1 MTPLQ
6 QHTADLQFLV
16 TEAAKAV
23 GFAEPVAFNPGF
35 HEHYLLQHAVRGQ
48 LLPLGGALLRDWS
61 HRHRLYYP
69 GTGLGARVYTVE
81 GVRYVRV
88 EALPDSTQNGNAYQ
102 FALVERADYLNLFRL
117 ALRYQRDSKPPG
129 LPPVLQDHIFDT
141 LRLNTLG
148 FLERQH
154 LQRIRDLGGRPRRGL
169 LFTGPPGN
177 GKTSACRWVME
188 QCVGLGIM
196 ARQVTP
202 DDYRAARANPCNPAA
217 AVKELF
223 DVHGR
228 GVVFF
233 DDLDIALRDR
243 SACDQPE
250 DQAVFLS
257 ALDGIE
263 VHEGAVYVFTTN
275 LPIDRIDPAF
285 KRPGRIDVV
294 IPFPKPDATLRAALV
309 ARWHADI
316 RAHLDAAAVVADT
329 EGQSF
334 AEIEELKNLLVLRY
348 LDKGDWDWG
357 WAKRQ
362 FEEFREDLRVAADGR
377 PVGFAAGAPSCANG
391 AVPHAV

>member
-6 QHTADLQFLV
+6 QHTADFQYLV
-16 TEAAKAV
+16 AEAAKA
-23 GFAEPVAFNPGF
+23 GAFVDPIAFTPGYF
-35 HEHYLLQHAVRGQ
+35 EYYLFKNAVRGP
-48 LLPLGGALLRDWS
+48 LLPIGGSLLRDWMMRTRQ
-61 HRHRLYYP
+61 HYP
-69 GTGLGARVYTVE
+69 GTTLGARLYTLDSI
-81 GVRYVRV
+81 RFLRI
-88 EALPDSTQNGNAYQ
+88 EAAVDSIQLANVYQ
-102 FALVERADYLNLFRL
+102 FSVVERADYVKLFRL
-117 ALRYQRDSKPPG
+117 ALQAQRESKPPG
-129 LPPVLQDHIFDT
+129 LPPVLQDHVFET

-148 FLERQH
+148 FLERKN
-154 LQRIRDLGGRPRRGL
+154 LKRIRELGGRPRRGL

-188 QCVGLGIM
+188 QCFGLGIE

-202 DDYRAARANPCNPAA
+202 DDYRAARNSPCNPAA
-217 AVKELF
+217 AVRELF

-250 DQAVFLS
+250 DQAVFLG

-263 VHEGAVYVFTTN
+263 VNEGAVHVFTTN

-294 IPFPKPDATLRAALV
+294 VPFPKPDATLRAALV
-309 ARWHADI
+309 TRWHADI
-316 RAHLDAAAVVADT
+316 RANLHTATVVADT
-329 EGQSF
+329 DGKSF

-348 LDKGDWDWG
+348 LDANEWDWN
-357 WAKRQ
+357 WAKKQ
-362 FEEFREDLRVAADGR
+362 FEEFREDLRTATDGR
-377 PVGFAAGAPSCANG
+377 PVGFAAALATCATGTNG
-391 AVPHAV
+391 DHK